1 MYAAAKNGQTAE
13 RACDEKK
20 PRETKEPAQVLDQIQ
35 RLQDDCATLNDL
47 IERILISSGI
57 CRRYTHPDEIA
68 YCNLQQP
75 HQCETARSTPMHVKA
90 TSYGNAVELI
100 SDLVSIQ
107 RPVVR
112 PRPSPSRTSSA
123 PIRPTR
129 SSAAYRQRFFVVR
142 SEPSFDRYTVSAF
155 QRIRTPKVASRYKP
169 LSKWVPRITIPQPF
183 KMTIREQYTRGKS
196 TYSKRFVEKLLREK
210 HKKQLAELREHQK
223 TFKAHAVPR
232 TTYEPDLPAKIGQLK
247 RRSKSA
253 IAKKTESPTP
263 KRFHSNPVPV
273 TTFIPPSDGIQ
284 ELRKQQRFQ
293 RALALLAVASEPGN
307 MHDHSTRWKVQQE
320 LRHKSRC
327 FQRNDETE
335 KIRSKSV
342 PDFKRLHFELEEKLN
357 DLRISQPITLTEPF
371 HFHSDYPKHYC
382 KQWTFEQERRFL
394 KRKFITK
401 TLS

>member
-1 MYAAAKNGQTAE
+1 MYAAVKNGQATE
-13 RACDEKK
+13 GSCDEKK
-20 PRETKEPAQVLDQIQ
+20 SHETKNSAQVLDQIH

-68 YCNLQQP
+68 YCNLQQS
-75 HQCETARSTPMHVKA
+75 HNCKTTSMDAKA
-90 TSYGNAVELI
+90 SSYGN
-100 SDLVSIQ
+100 VSIQ
-107 RPVVR
+107 RPTVR
-112 PRPSPSRTSSA
+112 SRPSPSRTSSA

-129 SSAAYRQRFFVVR
+129 NSAAYRQRFFVVR
-142 SEPSFDRYTVSAF
+142 SEPSFDRYTISAF
-155 QRIRTPKVASRYKP
+155 QRIRTPKVTSRHKP

-223 TFKAHAVPR
+223 TFKAHAVPL
-232 TTYEPDLPAKIGQLK
+232 TTYEPDLPTKVGQLK

-253 IAKKTESPTP
+253 IAKRTESPTP
-263 KRFHSNPVPV
+263 KRFHSNPVPL
-273 TTFIPPSDGIQ
+273 TTFIPPSNGIQ
-284 ELRKQQRFQ
+284 EVRKQRRFQ
-293 RALALLAVASEPGN
+293 RALALLAAASEPGN
-307 MHDHSTRWKVQQE
+307 MHDHSTRWKVQQQ
-320 LRHKSRC
+320 LRHESRC

-335 KIRSKSV
+335 RIRSKSV

-394 KRKFITK
+394 KRKVKTK
-401 TLS
+401 TLP